1 MLPTP
6 NNYNFQVD
14 GIQGGNSTVGT
25 ITSAGLYTAP
35 RAAGKHQVRLTDT
48 SLNKSTNG
56 QVTVFSSITADFGSR
71 ANNTTAVPADMFGYG
86 RAESLRTAADRS
98 LLTKAGVTEAR
109 LAAQIPLVFATSTPN
124 WSKIDPFISAIKASG
139 QHAML
144 QLNQSPPYLQPKSG
158 SCANN
163 VYAAPTSVSSWAQMA
178 AEYVAHMDATF
189 PGVVTDYEIWNEPN
203 SATMCAADHLNSYM
217 AIYAAAAPAMK
228 NQAAMD
234 GKSIRIGGPVVARVQ
249 LELAHDLS

>member
-1 MLPTP
+1 M
-6 NNYNFQVD
+6 
-14 GIQGGNSTVGT
+14 
-25 ITSAGLYTAP
+25 
-35 RAAGKHQVRLTDT
+35 
-48 SLNKSTNG
+48 
-56 QVTVFSSITADFGSR
+56 TVFSSITADFGSR
-71 ANNTTAVPADMFGYG
+71 ANNTTAVPANIFGYG

-144 QLNQSPPYLQPKSG
+144 QMNQSPPYLQPKS
-158 SCANN
+158 AI
-163 VYAAPTSVSSWAQMA
+163 APTTSTPLQPSVSSWAQMA

-203 SATMCAADHLNSYM
+203 AATMCAADHLKSYM

-228 NQAAMD
+228 TSGRD
-234 GKSIRIGGPVVARVQ
+234 
-249 LELAHDLS
+249 